1 MPARPSRAKELPDA
15 TKGAVMLKRLVLTAA
30 GLMVALAPAWAG
42 EKLPVTQKTCAELS
56 AFYKSLP
63 FTSVLPLPD
72 GPVSIPGKSG
82 DITIGFSQTGFNH
95 PWRVAML
102 AALQAEAC
110 RHPNINLI
118 VLDGNVDVA
127 KQNND
132 VRDLLARGVDAVLM
146 SPVEASALVPAA
158 RAVMAAKLPLIVM
171 DRDVPT
177 DKTLFIGQS
186 NVTMGEGVADKMA
199 KDLGGRGNIV
209 VITGLKGSSPAVD
222 RDQGMKNILAKYPDI
237 KVLATGDGQWI
248 RDPSVP
254 LMEDFLTA
262 YPKIDAVFSHAEES
276 AWGAQLAIARANRC
290 KDGIKQYTF
299 DGSNAGFKATKAGAF
314 QADGNYTPYIA
325 DIGLRAAIYKL
336 MGKDIP
342 GEKTYQFPGKELV
355 LPDSPT
361 VVSANA
367 DEWIGRGWG
376 DFEPTPD
383 PCKK

>member
-1 MPARPSRAKELPDA
+1 
-15 TKGAVMLKRLVLTAA
+15 MLKRLILTAA
-30 GLMVALAPAWAG
+30 ISFAALPSAWA
-42 EKLPVTQKTCAELS
+42 EDKLPVTQKTCTELL
-56 AFYKSLP
+56 AFYKNLP
-63 FTSVLPLPD
+63 LTNVLPLPE

-82 DITIGFSQTGFNH
+82 DVTIGFSQTGFNH

-102 AALQAEAC
+102 EALQAEAC
-110 RHPNINLI
+110 RHPNIKL
-118 VLDGNVDVA
+118 VVVDGNVDVA

-132 VRDLLARGVDAVLM
+132 VHDLLARGVDAVLM
-146 SPVEASALVPAA
+146 SPVESAALVPAA
-158 RAVMAAKLPLIVM
+158 RAVMSANLPLIVM

-186 NVTMGEGVADKMA
+186 NVTMAEGVAEKMA
-199 KDLGGRGNIV
+199 KDLGGKGNIV
-209 VITGLKGSSPAVD
+209 VITGLKGSSPAID
-222 RDQGMKNILAKYPDI
+222 RDKGMKKVLAKYPDI

-254 LMEDFLTA
+254 IMEDFLTA

-276 AWGAQLAIARANRC
+276 AWGAQLAIARSNRC
-290 KDGIKQYTF
+290 KDGIKHYTF
-299 DGSNAGFKATKAGAF
+299 DGSNAGFKAVKAGTF
-314 QADGNYTPYIA
+314 QADGNYTPFIA

-336 MGKDIP
+336 MGKDIA
-342 GEKTYQFPGKELV
+342 GEQTYQFPGKELV

-361 VVSANA
+361 VVAANA
-367 DEWIGRGWG
+367 VEWIGRGWG

>member
-1 MPARPSRAKELPDA
+1 
-15 TKGAVMLKRLVLTAA
+15 MLKRLILTAA
-30 GLMVALAPAWAG
+30 ISLAALSSAWA
-42 EKLPVTQKTCAELS
+42 EDKLPVTQKTCSELL
-56 AFYKSLP
+56 AFYKDLP
-63 FTSVLPLPD
+63 FTSVLPLPE
-72 GPVSIPGKSG
+72 GPVAIPGKTG
-82 DITIGFSQTGFNH
+82 DITVGFSQTGFNH

-110 RHPNINLI
+110 RHPNIKL
-118 VLDGNVDVA
+118 VVVDGNVDVA

-146 SPVEASALVPAA
+146 SPVESSALVPAA
-158 RAVMAAKLPLIVM
+158 RAVLSAGLPLIVM

-186 NVTMGEGVADKMA
+186 NVTMGEGVAEKMA
-199 KDLGGRGNIV
+199 KDLGGKGNIV

-222 RDQGMKNILAKYPDI
+222 RDKGMKNVLAKYPDI
-237 KVLATGDGQWI
+237 KILATGDGQWI

-276 AWGAQLAIARANRC
+276 AWGAQLAIARGNRC
-290 KDGIKQYTF
+290 KDDIKQYTF
-299 DGSNAGFKATKAGAF
+299 DGSNAGFKATKAGTF

-342 GEKTYQFPGKELV
+342 GEQAYQFPGKELV

-361 VVSANA
+361 VVAANA